1 MKPRSLGE
9 TCALPGRA
17 PVARHHPARVSRLAE
32 WTVIEP
38 SGKRHAV
45 GVGRNL
51 FGLRVTLDRRK
62 LQRFDQT
69 TDADRYV
76 ASVAGHVLTVSVPR
90 TSSDQ
95 ATLAVDGRTLMGT
108 ETTLTPPEAGSA
120 AGTPAALSGEDLARY
135 QLVQRR
141 NSGGAWFYWIGG
153 ASILNSLIYAAGSQ
167 WGLVVG
173 LGFTYF
179 IDGFA
184 SELSGTVRTPIYA
197 VAIDLML
204 AGSVMLIGRAA
215 RHGRLGWYAA
225 GMAFYLLDAL
235 LFLVGP
241 DFLGLAVHAFALYA
255 LFNGWR
261 AGRALRRIES
271 AALVPAV

>member
-1 MKPRSLGE
+1 M
-9 TCALPGRA
+9 A
-17 PVARHHPARVSRLAE
+17 RLAE
-32 WTVIEP
+32 WSVIEP
-38 SGKRHAV
+38 SGKQHAV

-51 FGLRVTLDRRK
+51 LGLRVTLDRRV
-62 LQRFDQT
+62 LQRFDQMP
-69 TDADRYV
+69 DADRYV
-76 ASVAGHVLTVSVPR
+76 ASLAGHVLTVTVPR
-90 TSSDQ
+90 VSSDQ
-95 ATLAVDGRTLMGT
+95 ATLAVDGRQVLGS
-108 ETTLTPPEAGSA
+108 ETTLTPPEAA
-120 AGTPAALSGEDLARY
+120 ASSIPIAVSGEDLARY
-135 QLVQRR
+135 QLIQRR

-241 DFLGLAVHAFALYA
+241 DFLGLAVHGFALYG

-271 AALVPAV
+271 AALVAAV

>member
-1 MKPRSLGE
+1 
-9 TCALPGRA
+9 
-17 PVARHHPARVSRLAE
+17 VARLAE

-45 GVGRNL
+45 SVGRNL
-51 FGLRVTLDRRK
+51 FGLRVTLDRRV

-69 TDADRYV
+69 PDTDRHV
-76 ASVAGHVLTVSVPR
+76 ASVAGHVLTVTVPR
-90 TSSDQ
+90 LSADQ
-95 ATLAVDGRTLMGT
+95 ATLAVDGRQVIGS
-108 ETTLTPPEAGSA
+108 ETTLTPPEAA
-120 AGTPAALSGEDLARY
+120 ASSTPTAVSGEDLARY
-135 QLVQRR
+135 QLIQRR
-141 NSGGAWFYWIGG
+141 SSGGAWFYWIGG
-153 ASILNSLIYAAGSQ
+153 ASILNSLLYAAGSQ

-184 SELSGTVRTPIYA
+184 TELSGTVRTPVYA
-197 VAIDLML
+197 FAIDLML

-215 RHGRLGWYAA
+215 RRGHLGWYAA
-225 GMAFYLLDAL
+225 GMAFYLVDAL
-235 LFLVGP
+235 LFVVVQDL
-241 DFLGLAVHAFALYA
+241 LGIAVHAFALYA

-271 AALVPAV
+271 AALVAAT

>member
-1 MKPRSLGE
+1 M
-9 TCALPGRA
+9 A
-17 PVARHHPARVSRLAE
+17 RLAE

-51 FGLRVTLDRRK
+51 FGLRVTLDRRV

-69 TDADRYV
+69 PDADRYV
-76 ASVAGHVLTVSVPR
+76 ASVAGHVLTVTVPR
-90 TSSDQ
+90 VSSDQ
-95 ATLAVDGRTLMGT
+95 ATLAVDGRQVLGS
-108 ETTLTPPEAGSA
+108 ETTLTPPEAA
-120 AGTPAALSGEDLARY
+120 ASSTPIAVSGEDLARY
-135 QLVQRR
+135 QLIQRR

-215 RHGRLGWYAA
+215 RRGHLGWYAA
-225 GMAFYLLDAL
+225 GMTFYLLDAL
-235 LFLVGP
+235 LFVVVQDL
-241 DFLGLAVHAFALYA
+241 LGLAVHAFALYG

-271 AALVPAV
+271 AALVAAA